1 MSTRMV
7 QNCKNLI
14 LEDTL
19 VNLLQKDQTKKHVKN
34 FFEKKSGLP
43 LPLDQE
49 VMYLILISYLLILI
63 KLILIMNLICIYK
76 HSYDKFN

>member
-49 VMYLILISYLLILI
+49 VMYWSISR
-63 KLILIMNLICIYK
+63 
-76 HSYDKFN
+76 

>member
-19 VNLLQKDQTKKHVKN
+19 VNLLQKDPTKKHVEN
-34 FFEKKSGLP
+34 FFWKKVMFTFASGSRSN
-43 LPLDQE
+43 
-49 VMYLILISYLLILI
+49 VLIICQLVSNF
-63 KLILIMNLICIYK
+63 NLIFINIDHTY
-76 HSYDKFN
+76 SYYEFDMPL